1 MNPLIWGD
9 IEGCIYFLNAFICH
23 KIFVRCFYR
32 NDHFYERWDK
42 HFQGV
47 QGLFFF
53 PKQSLNSTMLL
64 ENILPDLYPVPSTDL
79 YELSPCTL
87 QTVTLCF
94 NNNHTHCELLFLKL
108 KMSYSQVWASTALSS
123 TPVQHKVNFSSHHP
137 LAPLT
142 LHAQE
147 NSHSAERH
155 SLNSFIANL
164 AVAWSSK

>member
-1 MNPLIWGD
+1 MGRHRRLHLL
-9 IEGCIYFLNAFICH
+9 FAFTCH

-32 NDHFYERWDK
+32 NDHSYERWDK
-42 HFQGV
+42 NLQSV
-47 QGLFFF
+47 QSLFLF

-64 ENILPDLYPVPSTDL
+64 GNILPDLYPVPSTDW
-79 YELSPCTL
+79 YELTSCTL
-87 QTVTLCF
+87 QTATLCF
-94 NNNHTHCELLFLKL
+94 NNDHTHCELLLLKL
-108 KMSYSQVWASTALSS
+108 KMSYSCVWAATALSS

-164 AVAWSSK
+164 TVAWSSK

>member
-1 MNPLIWGD
+1 MLLFAIKYLLD
-9 IEGCIYFLNAFICH
+9 AFTEMTTSMKDEISISKMSKACS
-23 KIFVRCFYR
+23 
-32 NDHFYERWDK
+32 
-42 HFQGV
+42 
-47 QGLFFF
+47 FF

-87 QTVTLCF
+87 QTATLCF

-108 KMSYSQVWASTALSS
+108 KMSYSQVWAATALSS